1 MVLKAALILPPAND
15 YSHQLFLA
23 RHHKIRSPQQRA
35 ENLKPQSA
43 RRTAA
48 EDAKA
53 CQASSNSAYSSDVPS
68 AVHAFFLFAV
78 IVDHTPNPVT

>member
-1 MVLKAALILPPAND
+1 MALTPRYQPMTI
-15 YSHQLFLA
+15 SHQLFFP
-23 RHHKIRSPQQRA
+23 RHHEIRSPKQRA

-53 CQASSNSAYSSDVPS
+53 CQTSSTSAYSADVLS
-68 AVHAFFLFAV
+68 AVRAFFLFAV
-78 IVDHTPNPVT
+78 IVDHTPNPVP